1 MERLQKIIAASG
13 LTSRRKAEELITEGR
28 VKVNGVT
35 VTVLGTQVDRGDV
48 VTVDDKPLPHE
59 ELEYYLLNKP
69 RKYVSTANDEHG
81 RNKITDLI
89 DTSVRIFPVGRLDY
103 DSTGLIIL
111 TNDGE
116 FANMLMHPRYH
127 LPKTYHVTVKGL
139 LDKSDVNRLQKG
151 VTLDDGVKTLPAK
164 ANITNQDLPNGKTSL
179 DITIYEGRNR
189 QIRRMM
195 EALGYEVTR
204 LHRSQYGCVRDDQ
217 MPIGSYRRLRPH
229 EIKTLREMAQ
239 KGSGEE

>member
-1 MERLQKIIAASG
+1 VIG
-13 LTSRRKAEELITEGR
+13 LRQMISW
-28 VKVNGVT
+28 
-35 VTVLGTQVDRGDV
+35 
-48 VTVDDKPLPHE
+48 
-59 ELEYYLLNKP
+59 
-69 RKYVSTANDEHG
+69 
-81 RNKITDLI
+81 
-89 DTSVRIFPVGRLDY
+89 
-103 DSTGLIIL
+103 
-111 TNDGE
+111 
-116 FANMLMHPRYH
+116 MHQ
-127 LPKTYHVTVKGL
+127 TYHVTVKGL

-217 MPIGSYRRLRPH
+217 MPTGSYRRLRPH
-229 EIKTLREMAQ
+229 EIKILREMAE
-239 KGSGEE
+239 KGSGVE